1 MELLQSSLMTEW
13 MLSITITI
21 CHWSLPSLSSWQIFW
36 IQSIQSK
43 KPKCLLYARQGVEPK
58 TRVNIK
64 SRLHKANHLKVFS
77 TSYTCSALL
86 PSPLYQLSP
95 SAMIS
100 FRSPVIC
107 TGKIGERKKY
117 SCPTNLRGKEEKVG
131 RARRI
136 SPSIPPWKITNL
148 AYLSF
153 KAHLKHNVQPTH
165 QKSVGPLEKWHLKE
179 ATALAISYFISRN
192 DSLQY

>member
-1 MELLQSSLMTEW
+1 MTEW

-36 IQSIQSK
+36 IQAIQFK

-58 TRVNIK
+58 TWMNIK
-64 SRLHKANHLKVFS
+64 SRLHKANNLKVFS

-100 FRSPVIC
+100 FRSLVIC
-107 TGKIGERKKY
+107 TGKIGERKKL
-117 SCPTNLRGKEEKVG
+117 SCPTNLRGKEEKAG
-131 RARRI
+131 RVRGI
-136 SPSIPPWKITNL
+136 SPSIPSWKITNL
-148 AYLSF
+148 ACLSF
-153 KAHLKHNVQPTH
+153 KAHLKHNVEQTH
-165 QKSVGPLEKWHLKE
+165 QK
-179 ATALAISYFISRN
+179 ISRPLGKVALKRGN
-192 DSLQY
+192 RIGCFIFY